1 MRTNRYILVIGLVI
15 RSFLVS
21 AQPLTLHYDRPARYF
36 EAALVIGNGS
46 LGATVYGR
54 TDFEQISLNDITL
67 WTGEPDTKVYSP
79 EAWRNLADIRDALN
93 KEDYRLADRLQR
105 KVQGHYSENYQPLGS
120 LIIHYLDDD
129 GVTPSI
135 TDYRRSLDISQ
146 AIATTMRGAA
156 RSTTSP
162 CSKNFPTVTRL
173 HWCPTSMATWR
184 RSSRTSA

>member
-1 MRTNRYILVIGLVI
+1 MRTNRFILVIGLVI

-36 EAALVIGNGS
+36 EEALVIGNGS

-105 KVQGHYSENYQPLGS
+105 RHLAGYCYD
-120 LIIHYLDDD
+120 YL
-129 GVTPSI
+129 
-135 TDYRRSLDISQ
+135 Q
-146 AIATTMRGAA
+146 A
-156 RSTTSP
+156 
-162 CSKNFPTVTRL
+162 
-173 HWCPTSMATWR
+173 
-184 RSSRTSA
+184 